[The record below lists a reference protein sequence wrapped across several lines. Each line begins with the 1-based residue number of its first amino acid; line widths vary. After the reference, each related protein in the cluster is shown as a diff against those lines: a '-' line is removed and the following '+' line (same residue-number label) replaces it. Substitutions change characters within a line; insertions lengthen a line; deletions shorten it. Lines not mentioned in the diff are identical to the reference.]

1 MEVQE
6 RKVAQAVKSMVNQGS
21 GSGASGGERE
31 GLGRP
36 AWLERLL
43 EGPRNFKKFLHD
55 VRVEMTHTTW
65 PTPQEVR
72 STTLI
77 VIVTIFFF
85 GAFFFVVDLG
95 VGRVVAYILKLG
107 KL

>member
-1 MEVQE
+1 MDVQE
-6 RKVAQAVKSMVNQGS
+6 RKVAQ
-21 GSGASGGERE
+21 GAKAMAGEE
-31 GLGRP
+31 GRPRP
-36 AWLERLL
+36 AWLEKLL
-43 EGPRNFKKFLHD
+43 EGPQRFLKFLHE

-72 STTLI
+72 STTFI

-85 GAFFFVVDLG
+85 GAFFFVVDMG
-95 VGRVVAYILKLG
+95 VERIVGLILKLG

>member
-6 RKVAQAVKSMVNQGS
+6 RKVGQVVKAMAG
-21 GSGASGGERE
+21 GTGGE
-31 GLGRP
+31 GAGISRP

-43 EGPRNFKKFLHD
+43 EGPRNLKKFLHD
-55 VRVEMTHTTW
+55 VRVEMSHTTW
-65 PTPQEVR
+65 PTPQDVR
-72 STTLI
+72 STTFI

-95 VGRVVAYILKLG
+95 VGRVVGYILKMG
-107 KL
+107 KP

>member
-6 RKVAQAVKSMVNQGS
+6 RKVAQVVAGS
-21 GSGASGGERE
+21 TGGGE
-31 GLGRP
+31 GISRP

-43 EGPRNFKKFLHD
+43 EGPRNFMKFLHD

-72 STTLI
+72 STTFI

-95 VGRVVAYILKLG
+95 MGRVVGYILKLG

>member
-6 RKVAQAVKSMVNQGS
+6 RKVAQVVKAM
-21 GSGASGGERE
+21 AGEE
-31 GLGRP
+31 GRPRP

-43 EGPRNFKKFLHD
+43 EKPRDFLKFLHE
-55 VRVEMTHTTW
+55 VRVEMSHTTW
-65 PTPQEVR
+65 PTRQEVR
-72 STTLI
+72 STTFI

-95 VGRVVAYILKLG
+95 VGRVVAFILKMG
-107 KL
+107 KP